1 MTYSR
6 RVRVK
11 EIVEYILDEPDDKGG
26 PRVTLRKTKII
37 SEKTEPIS
45 EDCYNIAINQAEME
59 YSDD

>member
-11 EIVEYILDEPDDKGG
+11 EIVEHILNDPDDTGG
-26 PRVTLRKTKII
+26 PRVTLRITKIV
-37 SEKTEPIS
+37 SEKEEPIS
-45 EDCYNIAINQAEME
+45 EDCYNIAISKAEME